1 MFTIPENQIK
11 KLEKWMKE
19 QDQKAFQID
28 IEHHYGAIGGG
39 YSYTFTPTSIGTFIE
54 VRNVVTG
61 EKIDVSDSENF

>member
-1 MFTIPENQIK
+1 
-11 KLEKWMKE
+11 MKE